1 MKEFKSK
8 LEGIVEKF
16 ISNNVTEEGKKDFIV
31 AAIHF
36 NINSNDCSK
45 YDLMRID
52 RKVKILADS
61 TENEILTKAS
71 VYSYIL
77 FRAIQRNEIP
87 KDIISD
93 IKLTLVNI
101 CSVVT
106 DYFTYRIDENEL
118 NVKLMDEL
126 GNLVCI

>member
-1 MKEFKSK
+1 MMMLNEK
-8 LEGIVEKF
+8 LEKIVEKF
-16 ISNNVTEEGKKDFIV
+16 IQENVAESDRKEFII
-31 AAIHF
+31 ASIHF